1 MTVYKVEVHGFKI
14 TSQSKQVL
22 LRVPEIGRYVS
33 TYYMNRGSFG
43 DAEKKFATAF
53 TELQTPECPVAATW
67 NADCDGSAHKYLETN
82 ADMLRGDLKEG
93 KTGDQ
98 EYNYKWNF
106 NGFIDETSGDP
117 SAVYGTVQ
125 NAKPVSTAP
134 APTVSGGSP
143 KIDTVAF
150 NRECATNDRTA
161 LMQAVAFTATS
172 PEEVLENATKFAKFL
187 NSRTVL
193 RMSPMVN
200 SLQEDGAVVTDVKP
214 AEERASES
222 LEYWGVDSAEKL
234 QAMIAKHSIDT
245 QDIKG
250 LLNSH
255 DFEDSKG
262 YLEANGGSFQSLAK
276 FIYDGLVR
284 ESEASGLAW

>member
-106 NGFIDETSGDP
+106 NGFIDETAGAP
-117 SAVYGTVQ
+117 SAHPIPPKNGRLL
-125 NAKPVSTAP
+125 KR
-134 APTVSGGSP
+134 GGE
-143 KIDTVAF
+143 K
-150 NRECATNDRTA
+150 RTGRMR
-161 LMQAVAFTATS
+161 LM
-172 PEEVLENATKFAKFL
+172 
-187 NSRTVL
+187 
-193 RMSPMVN
+193 M
-200 SLQEDGAVVTDVKP
+200 
-214 AEERASES
+214 
-222 LEYWGVDSAEKL
+222 
-234 QAMIAKHSIDT
+234 
-245 QDIKG
+245 
-250 LLNSH
+250 
-255 DFEDSKG
+255 
-262 YLEANGGSFQSLAK
+262 LAK
-276 FIYDGLVR
+276 QDRPLIVQVFADIGP
-284 ESEASGLAW
+284 GP